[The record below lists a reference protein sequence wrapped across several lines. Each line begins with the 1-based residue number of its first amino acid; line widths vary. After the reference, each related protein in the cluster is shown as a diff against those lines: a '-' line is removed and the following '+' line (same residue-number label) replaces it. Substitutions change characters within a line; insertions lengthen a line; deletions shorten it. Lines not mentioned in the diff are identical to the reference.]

1 MAGLAESSP
10 TFAPSSHLSQRTRM
24 SPPEAVRSS
33 GSARG
38 TATHLLE
45 AVLPIDVLYFSFG
58 QIAMSFH
65 SRALQSV
72 PCVWT
77 GAIGCG
83 ACLGGAKLP
92 CLLTLLF

>member
-10 TFAPSSHLSQRTRM
+10 AFAPSSHLSQRTRM

-38 TATHLLE
+38 TDTHLLE

-58 QIAMSFH
+58 
-65 SRALQSV
+65 
-72 PCVWT
+72 
-77 GAIGCG
+77 
-83 ACLGGAKLP
+83 
-92 CLLTLLF
+92 

>member
-38 TATHLLE
+38 TDTHLLE

-58 QIAMSFH
+58 QTALPFE
-65 SRALQSV
+65 SR
-72 PCVWT
+72 P
-77 GAIGCG
+77 
-83 ACLGGAKLP
+83 
-92 CLLTLLF
+92 